1 MSPESLGGFPIGGK
15 LKKRFVVIGA
25 AVFVVLAGAAL
36 FYFLIA
42 EESGGKALA
51 SVNGEK
57 ITVERFLQ
65 EVEKIQEPARD
76 MVKENPAE
84 FLDMLIMKSLLLQE
98 VKKQGIQPGSDEQG
112 QEKAIQEFLQKRFA
126 TAPVVSKEELNAF
139 YETHKDKMEGKK
151 LEEIAPLIEQFIQQQ
166 KMEEQYLQF
175 IEDIRNKAAI
185 EINKE
190 RLQALAVKP
199 ADTPT
204 NTAEDLARALQSG
217 RPVLVDFGSNS
228 CIPCR
233 QLRPILHEIKKEQEG
248 KLEVLVIDVYKNEG
262 LSSEYKIQLIPTL
275 VFFDSK
281 GKEMFRHQGFK
292 PKAALMEELKKIGIS

>member
-1 MSPESLGGFPIGGK
+1 
-15 LKKRFVVIGA
+15 LKKNFIVIGA

-36 FYFLIA
+36 FYFLFA
-42 EESGGKALA
+42 EGSSGKALA

-57 ITVERFLQ
+57 ITVDKFLQ
-65 EVEKIQEPARD
+65 EIEKIQEPTRG

-84 FLDMLIMKSLLLQE
+84 FLDMLIMKALLLQE
-98 VKKQGIQPGSDEQG
+98 IRKQGVQPGNDENA
-112 QEKAIQEFLQKRFA
+112 QETVIQEFLQKKFSSPP
-126 TAPVVSKEELNAF
+126 TVSSEELGAF
-139 YETHKDKMEGKK
+139 YETHKESMEGKT
-151 LEEIAPLIEQFIQQQ
+151 LEEVAPLIEQFIQQQ
-166 KMEEQYLQF
+166 KQEEEYLRFVQG
-175 IEDIRNKAAI
+175 IRDRAAI
-185 EINKE
+185 EINQE
-190 RLQALAVKP
+190 RLQTLAVKP
-199 ADTPT
+199 ADTAT
-204 NTAEDLARALQSG
+204 NTAEDLTRALQSG

-248 KLEVLVIDVYKNEG
+248 KLEVLVIDVYKNQN
-262 LSSEYKIQLIPTL
+262 LSSEYRIQLIPTL